1 VTVRDNRRV
10 RVTVAGRVQGV
21 FFRAAT
27 QDKARSLGLAGCVRN
42 LPDGR
47 VELLAEGPDAAVC
60 ELIAWCRVGP
70 RLARVDRFEVLE
82 EEPTGEWAGFSVLL

>member
-1 VTVRDNRRV
+1 MTVRDLRRI

-27 QDKARSLGLAGCVRN
+27 QEKARSLGLAGWVRN

-47 VELLAEGPDAAVC
+47 VELLAEGTNDVVG
-60 ELIAWCRVGP
+60 ELLAWCRVGP
-70 RLARVDRFEVLE
+70 KLARVDRCEVSE
-82 EEPTGEWAGFSVLL
+82 EQPTGDLVGFNVLR

>member
-1 VTVRDNRRV
+1 MTVRDLRRI

-27 QDKARSLGLAGCVRN
+27 QDMARSLGLAGWVRN

-47 VELLAEGPDAAVC
+47 VELLAEGTDAAVS
-60 ELIAWCRVGP
+60 ELLTWCRVGP
-70 RLARVDRFEVLE
+70 RLARVDRCEVSE
-82 EEPTGEWAGFSVLL
+82 EQPTGDLVGFNVLR

>member
-1 VTVRDNRRV
+1 MTVRDLRRI

-27 QDKARSLGLAGCVRN
+27 QEKARSLGLAGWVRN

-47 VELLAEGPDAAVC
+47 VELLAEGTDSEVG
-60 ELIAWCRVGP
+60 ELLAWCRVGP
-70 RLARVDRFEVLE
+70 KLARVDRCEVSE
-82 EEPTGEWAGFSVLL
+82 EHPSGDLVGFKVLR